1 MFNNYITNLKLIQN
15 YLLIFYSNFTN
26 NKIHLFYL

>member
-15 YLLIFYSNFTN
+15 YLLIFYSNLTN
-26 NKIHLFYL
+26 CKIHLF